1 MQQFSLEGLVI
12 SNEVEAIKNKHK
24 NFQRLLKSYKVV
36 NPYKIKFSD
45 TRLQAR
51 RLFPQILN
59 LINAVCFLRQMQKD
73 IKRHGEIKYI
83 EVDKKDI
90 ETAVDLAKNIL
101 SKSLN
106 ELSEP
111 SYSLLVKI
119 DEYLNEQKRLYAKKN
134 KGEMISKAELTFT
147 RKEIRRHIKWSNTRL
162 HTYLSELKK
171 LEYVV
176 QEHSKK
182 NSLQHYRLIY
192 DSDGRFTWLN
202 NVASMIQIEK

>member
-1 MQQFSLEGLVI
+1 
-12 SNEVEAIKNKHK
+12 
-24 NFQRLLKSYKVV
+24 
-36 NPYKIKFSD
+36 
-45 TRLQAR
+45 
-51 RLFPQILN
+51 
-59 LINAVCFLRQMQKD
+59 MQKD